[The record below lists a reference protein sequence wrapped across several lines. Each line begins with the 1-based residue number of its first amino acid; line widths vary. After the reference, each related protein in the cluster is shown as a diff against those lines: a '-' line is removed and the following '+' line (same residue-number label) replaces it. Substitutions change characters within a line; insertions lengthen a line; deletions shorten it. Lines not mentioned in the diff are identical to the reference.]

1 MKIYTVYRLMIFIDV
16 IKHIDSV
23 SLYIT
28 QMAVYHECRLPNK
41 MDVTEGYILTKMN
54 VATQL

>member
-1 MKIYTVYRLMIFIDV
+1 MIFIDV